1 MKERNALTEEAA
13 YPSEDNLSVNDY
25 VMIILDPDG
34 TVMKIVKQDITPGSG
49 QGGNPSSG
57 DTDRTGQTGSSVGGG
72 GSSGSG
78 SMGSGTQTQT
88 FTLYSLNKI
97 TVASVTSQENMGV
110 SITVDELDIT
120 KLYVGQKA
128 TVSVDALGGQQFD
141 ASVTNIANS
150 GSNSGGNSKFSVE
163 LTLEKSGEMLPGMY
177 CSAFITLNTVEDVL
191 CVPVAA
197 LSQDEENTIV
207 YTGYN
212 EESGLTSP
220 VTVTIGVSDGENVQ
234 ILSGL
239 NPGETCYYAYFDTY
253 VKTNNKQTTVSFN
266 LLGTGKNRS
275 R

>member
-1 MKERNALTEEAA
+1 MSCCF
-13 YPSEDNLSVNDY
+13 YPRHIPAQL
-25 VMIILDPDG
+25 
-34 TVMKIVKQDITPGSG
+34 
-49 QGGNPSSG
+49 
-57 DTDRTGQTGSSVGGG
+57 
-72 GSSGSG
+72 
-78 SMGSGTQTQT
+78 
-88 FTLYSLNKI
+88 
-97 TVASVTSQENMGV
+97 
-110 SITVDELDIT
+110 
-120 KLYVGQKA
+120 
-128 TVSVDALGGQQFD
+128 SVDALGGQQFD
-141 ASVTNIANS
+141 ASITGIANS

-220 VTVTIGVSDGENVQ
+220 VPVTIGVSDGENVQ

-253 VKTNNKQTTVSFN
+253 VKTNSKQTTVSFN
-266 LLGTGKNRS
+266 LLGTEKNRS

>member
-1 MKERNALTEEAA
+1 
-13 YPSEDNLSVNDY
+13 
-25 VMIILDPDG
+25 
-34 TVMKIVKQDITPGSG
+34 
-49 QGGNPSSG
+49 
-57 DTDRTGQTGSSVGGG
+57 
-72 GSSGSG
+72 
-78 SMGSGTQTQT
+78 
-88 FTLYSLNKI
+88 
-97 TVASVTSQENMGV
+97 MGV

-141 ASVTNIANS
+141 ASITNIANS

-253 VKTNNKQTTVSFN
+253 VKTNNKQPTVSFN
-266 LLGTGKNRS
+266 LLGTEKSRNR
-275 R
+275 